1 VAAPSI
7 KGMAMQSAVVDVARL
22 LEAKRVTPEELEVRL
37 TAADLQLLDD
47 KLNPAAWYPIESYRR
62 FVRLLVDK
70 EAHGRV
76 EEYLMQRGWRA
87 AERIKNTGLYGQL
100 EASRETWGARVGRI
114 VVSIA
119 SVLYNFTRWSIEL
132 VEEDKP
138 YRVIVDDARAF
149 VDECRY
155 TAQGFVA
162 YASTLVG
169 GGPVDV
175 TSSRPTPDRVVYEVR
190 RARSGGA
197 ARRS

>member
-1 VAAPSI
+1 MAVPSI
-7 KGMAMQSAVVDVARL
+7 KGMAMQSAVLDVARL
-22 LEAKRVTPEELEVRL
+22 LEARRVTPEELEVRL
-37 TAADLQLLDD
+37 APEDLHLLDD

-62 FVRLLVDK
+62 FVRVLVDK

-87 AERIKNTGLYGQL
+87 AERIKGSGLYGQL
-100 EASRETWGARVGRI
+100 DASRETWGDRVGRI

-132 VEEDKP
+132 VKEDRP
-138 YRVIVDDARAF
+138 YRVIVDDARDF

-162 YASTLVG
+162 YSSTLVDG
-169 GGPVDV
+169 RPVDV
-175 TSSRPTPDRVVYEVR
+175 TSSRPTSDRVVYEVR
-190 RARSGGA
+190 RASRGPGA
-197 ARRS
+197 PKG